1 MSTRDIKQIA
11 KRLRFG
17 WSYGHIPPAE
27 AHQLHYGSVLL
38 GLGRPKADVTASVW
52 IAAIAFGNGIL
63 ALELDMQEEL
73 EGL

>member
-1 MSTRDIKQIA
+1 MRDIKQIA
-11 KRLRFG
+11 KKLRFG
-17 WSYGHIPPAE
+17 WSFGITVPPE
-27 AHQLHYGSVLL
+27 AYQLHYGTIIMALNNTDPDI
-38 GLGRPKADVTASVW
+38 GASVW